1 MTMNHDSSPTR
12 VKAVYAVM
20 ARADGREVRLRLGS
34 AFANRDGSLSVL
46 LDALPT
52 NGRLHI
58 CDYEPRDRTRPRPSR
73 QAAV

>member
-1 MTMNHDSSPTR
+1 MTTNHDTSAER

-58 CDYEPRDRTRPRPSR
+58 CDYQPPDRTGLRARR
-73 QAAV
+73 QVAL

>member
-1 MTMNHDSSPTR
+1 MTQERETHTPR

-58 CDYEPRDRTRPRPSR
+58 CDYQPPDRTPARRPDQVAS
-73 QAAV
+73 

>member
-1 MTMNHDSSPTR
+1 MTMNHETGAAR

-34 AFANRDGSLSVL
+34 AFANHDGSLSVL

-58 CDYEPRDRTRPRPSR
+58 CDYQPHGRAAPRASARG
-73 QAAV
+73 AV